1 MLGSTHGTL
10 TTDSRRARAIACGEH
25 PAQAVHGR
33 PAGAG
38 DLDVSGRP
46 LYAAVPDLDRFFRPE
61 SVAVVGA
68 SDTEG
73 RPNTGITRQ
82 LLAWSERVGARLH
95 PVHPTRESVFGIPC
109 APSVA
114 ALPEQVDLAVLLLS
128 DPLPVIGEL
137 AEAKVKFAVAFA
149 SGFAETGAEGAAAQ
163 ERLAAAVARADGL
176 RLLGPNTNLNAFE
189 RFREDLDGP
198 AIALITQSGHQG
210 RPLFS
215 LQELGIRLSH
225 WAPTGNEADLE
236 TADFISYFAERPEV
250 GAIAAYVE
258 GLKDG
263 RAFLLAADRAAR
275 RGVPVV
281 AVKVGRTETGART
294 AASHTGKLTGADAVV
309 DAAMRQYGVI
319 RVDGLDELQ
328 DTATLLARA
337 RRHRVPDSSASAPS
351 APASSAP
358 GSAMSSPAASS
369 PAVSRPAL
377 PRPEGVVVYSISGGT
392 GAHFA
397 DLATEAG
404 LPLPTLSEAK
414 QAELHQWIP
423 DYLSVANP
431 VDNGGHP
438 VGDWRG
444 PRILD
449 AILDDPAV
457 GVLICPI
464 TGPFPPMSDKLAQDL
479 VAAAERTDKLVCVVW
494 GSPVGTEAAYRET
507 LLGSSRVATFRTFAN
522 CITAVRAHL
531 DHTRFTAAYRSPFD
545 EAPRSPSPSFRKA
558 QALMRPGQQLSE
570 HAAKQLLRAYGIRV
584 PREQLVTSAAAAV
597 RAASLVGYP
606 VVMKASGASIAHKT
620 ELGLVKIGLT
630 SASQIRDAYRE
641 LTDIARYE
649 DVSLDGVLVCQ
660 MVERGV
666 EMVVGV
672 THDDLF
678 GPTVTVG
685 LGGVLVEVLRDSAVR
700 VPPFGEDQAHAMLA
714 ELRGRALL
722 GGVRG
727 APPADVDALV
737 EVVLRV
743 QRMAL
748 ELGDQIAELDI
759 NPLMVL
765 PRGQGAV
772 ALDALAA
779 CR

>member
-10 TTDSRRARAIACGEH
+10 TTDFRARVEACGET
-25 PAQAVHGR
+25 PRTAVHSTAA
-33 PAGAG
+33 PSAEDTVA
-38 DLDVSGRP
+38 LDVSGRP
-46 LYAAVPDLDRFFRPE
+46 LHADAPDLDRFFRPE
-61 SVAVVGA
+61 SVAVIGA
-68 SDTEG
+68 SDADG

-82 LLAWSERVGARLH
+82 LIAWAERVGARLH
-95 PVHPTRESVFGIPC
+95 PVHPTRTTVFGLPC
-109 APSVA
+109 HASVA
-114 ALPEQVDLAVLLLS
+114 DLPEQVDLAVLLVA
-128 DPLPVIGEL
+128 DPLPVIEEL

-149 SGFAETGAEGAAAQ
+149 SGFAETGDEGAAAQ
-163 ERLAAAVARADGL
+163 ARLGAAVRRSGL

-189 RFREDLDGP
+189 KFRDDLDGP

-210 RPLFS
+210 RPLYT

-236 TADFISYFAERPEV
+236 TSDFISYFAEQPEV
-250 GAIAAYVE
+250 GAIACYVE

-263 RAFLLAADRAAR
+263 RQFLLAADRAAR
-275 RGVPVV
+275 NGVPVV
-281 AVKVGRTETGART
+281 AVKVGRTETGARM
-294 AASHTGKLTGADAVV
+294 AASHTGKLTGADTVV
-309 DAAMRQYGVI
+309 DAAMRQFGVI

-328 DTATLLARA
+328 DTAALLARA
-337 RRHRVPDSSASAPS
+337 RKPLAD
-351 APASSAP
+351 
-358 GSAMSSPAASS
+358 
-369 PAVSRPAL
+369 
-377 PRPEGVVVYSISGGT
+377 GVVVYSISGGT
-392 GAHFA
+392 GAHFS

-404 LPLPTLSEAK
+404 LSLPTLTQAK
-414 QAELHQWIP
+414 QDELHQWIP
-423 DYLSVANP
+423 EYLGVSNP

-444 PRILD
+444 RKIID
-449 AILDDPAV
+449 AILADPSV

-479 VAAAERTDKLVCVVW
+479 VDAAEQTDKLICVIW
-494 GSPVGTEAAYRET
+494 GSPVGTEEAYRTT
-507 LLGSSRVATFRTFAN
+507 LLGSSRVATFRTFGN
-522 CITAVRAHL
+522 CITAVRAYLGH
-531 DHTRFTAAYRSPFD
+531 HRFTAAYRSPFED
-545 EAPRSPSPSFRKA
+545 APRTPSPSFRKA

-570 HAAKQLLRAYGIRV
+570 HSAKQLLRAYGIRV

-597 RAASLVGYP
+597 RAAGLVGYP
-606 VVMKASGASIAHKT
+606 VVMKASGPQLAHKT
-620 ELGLVKIGLT
+620 ELGLVKVGLT

-649 DVSLDGVLVCQ
+649 NVPLDGILVCQ

-672 THDDLF
+672 TQDDLF

-685 LGGVLVEVLRDSAVR
+685 LGGVLVEILHDAAVR
-700 VPPFGEDQAHAMLA
+700 VPPFGEDQARAMLT
-714 ELRGRALL
+714 ELRGHALL
-722 GGVRG
+722 EGVRG

-737 EVVLRV
+737 EVILRV

-748 ELGDQIAELDI
+748 ELGDELSELDI

-772 ALDALAA
+772 ALDALAI

>member
-10 TTDSRRARAIACGEH
+10 TTDFRARVEACGET
-25 PAQAVHGR
+25 PRTAVHSSAA
-33 PAGAG
+33 PSADDAIPV
-38 DLDVSGRP
+38 DVSGRP
-46 LYAAVPDLDRFFRPE
+46 LHADVPDLDRFFRPE

-68 SDTEG
+68 SDADG
-73 RPNTGITRQ
+73 RPNTGITRR
-82 LLAWSERVGARLH
+82 LIAWAERVGARIH
-95 PVHPTRESVFGIPC
+95 PVHPTRATVFGLAC
-109 APSVA
+109 HTSVA
-114 ALPEQVDLAVLLLS
+114 DLPEQVDLAVLLVS
-128 DPLPVIGEL
+128 DPLPVIEEL
-137 AEAKVKFAVAFA
+137 ADTKVKFAVAFA
-149 SGFAETGAEGAAAQ
+149 SGFAETGDAGAAAQ
-163 ERLAAAVARADGL
+163 ERLAAAVERSGL

-189 RFREDLDGP
+189 EFRDDLDGP

-210 RPLFS
+210 RPVYT

-236 TADFISYFAERPEV
+236 TSDFISYFAEQPEV
-250 GAIAAYVE
+250 GAIACYVE

-263 RAFLLAADRAAR
+263 RSFLLAADRAAR
-275 RGVPVV
+275 NGVPVV
-281 AVKVGRTETGART
+281 AVKVGRTETGARM
-294 AASHTGKLTGADAVV
+294 AASHTGKLTGADTVV
-309 DAAMRQYGVI
+309 DAAMRQFGVI

-328 DTATLLARA
+328 DTAALLARA
-337 RRHRVPDSSASAPS
+337 RR
-351 APASSAP
+351 
-358 GSAMSSPAASS
+358 
-369 PAVSRPAL
+369 
-377 PRPEGVVVYSISGGT
+377 PRADGVVVYSISGGT
-392 GAHFA
+392 GAHFS
-397 DLATEAG
+397 DLAAEAG
-404 LPLPTLSEAK
+404 LTLPTLSQAK
-414 QAELHQWIP
+414 QDELHQWIP
-423 DYLSVANP
+423 PYLNVANP

-444 PRILD
+444 RKIID
-449 AILDDPAV
+449 AILADPEV

-464 TGPFPPMSDKLAQDL
+464 TGPFPPMSDRLAQDL
-479 VAAAERTDKLVCVVW
+479 ADAAEQTDKLICVIW
-494 GSPVGTEAAYRET
+494 GSPVGTEDAYRTT
-507 LLGSSRVATFRTFAN
+507 LLGSSRVATFRTFGN
-522 CITAVRAHL
+522 CITAVRAYLGH
-531 DHTRFTAAYRSPFD
+531 HRFTTGYRSPFED
-545 EAPRSPSPSFRKA
+545 APRTPSPSYRKA

-597 RAASLVGYP
+597 RAAGLVGYP
-606 VVMKASGASIAHKT
+606 VVMKASGPQLGHKT

-649 DVSLDGVLVCQ
+649 NVPLDGILVCQ

-672 THDDLF
+672 TQDDLF

-685 LGGVLVEVLRDSAVR
+685 LGGVLVEVLHDAAVR
-700 VPPFGEDQAHAMLA
+700 VPPFGEDQARAMLT
-714 ELRGRALL
+714 ELRGHALL
-722 GGVRG
+722 EGVRG

-737 EVVLRV
+737 EVILRI

-748 ELGDQIAELDI
+748 EFGGELAELDI

-772 ALDALAA
+772 ALDALAI

>member
-10 TTDSRRARAIACGEH
+10 TTDFRARVEACGES
-25 PAQAVHGR
+25 PRTAVHSSAA
-33 PAGAG
+33 PSAEDAVAM
-38 DLDVSGRP
+38 DVSGRP
-46 LYAAVPDLDRFFRPE
+46 LHSDVPDLDRFFRPE
-61 SVAVVGA
+61 SVAVIGA
-68 SDTEG
+68 SDAEG

-82 LLAWSERVGARLH
+82 LMAWAQRVGARIH
-95 PVHPTRESVFGIPC
+95 PVHPTRESVFGLPC

-114 ALPEQVDLAVLLLS
+114 ALPEQVDLAVLLVA
-128 DPLPVIGEL
+128 DPLPVIEEL
-137 AEAKVKFAVAFA
+137 AETKVKFAVAFA
-149 SGFAETGAEGAAAQ
+149 SGFAETGDAGAAAQ
-163 ERLAAAVARADGL
+163 ARLTAAVGRSGL

-189 RFREDLDGP
+189 RFRDDLTGP

-210 RPLFS
+210 RPVYT

-236 TADFISYFAERPEV
+236 TSDFISYFAEQPEV
-250 GAIAAYVE
+250 GAIACYVE

-263 RAFLLAADRAAR
+263 RSFLLAADRAAR
-275 RGVPVV
+275 NGVPVV
-281 AVKVGRTETGART
+281 AVKVGRTETGARM
-294 AASHTGKLTGADAVV
+294 AASHTGKLTGADTVV
-309 DAAMRQYGVI
+309 DAAMRQFGVI

-328 DTATLLARA
+328 DTAALLARA
-337 RRHRVPDSSASAPS
+337 RRPKA
-351 APASSAP
+351 
-358 GSAMSSPAASS
+358 
-369 PAVSRPAL
+369 
-377 PRPEGVVVYSISGGT
+377 EGVVVYSISGGT
-392 GAHFA
+392 GAHFS

-404 LPLPTLSEAK
+404 LSLPTLSRAK
-414 QAELHQWIP
+414 QDELHQWIP
-423 DYLSVANP
+423 EYLNVANP

-444 PRILD
+444 RKIID
-449 AILDDPAV
+449 AILADPSV

-479 VAAAERTDKLVCVVW
+479 VDAAEASDKLICVIW
-494 GSPVGTEAAYRET
+494 GSPVGTEEAYRST
-507 LLGSSRVATFRTFAN
+507 LLGSSRVATFRTFGN
-522 CITAVRAHL
+522 CITAVRAYLGH
-531 DHTRFTAAYRSPFD
+531 HRFTTGYRSPFD
-545 EAPRSPSPSFRKA
+545 EAPRTPSPSYRKA

-597 RAASLVGYP
+597 RAAGLVGYP
-606 VVMKASGASIAHKT
+606 VVMKASGPQLGHKT

-649 DVSLDGVLVCQ
+649 NVPLDGILVCQ

-672 THDDLF
+672 TQDDLF

-685 LGGVLVEVLRDSAVR
+685 LGGVLVEVLHDAAVR
-700 VPPFGEDQAHAMLA
+700 VPPFGENQARAMLT
-714 ELRGRALL
+714 ELRGHALL
-722 GGVRG
+722 EGVRG

-737 EVVLRV
+737 EVILRI

-748 ELGDQIAELDI
+748 ELGDELSELDI

-772 ALDALAA
+772 ALDALAI

>member
-10 TTDSRRARAIACGEH
+10 TTDSRRARVIACGEQ
-25 PAQAVHGR
+25 PSPVVHGR
-33 PAGAG
+33 PADVD

-61 SVAVVGA
+61 SVAVIGA
-68 SDTEG
+68 SDAEG

-82 LLAWSERVGARLH
+82 LIAWADRVGARLH
-95 PVHPTRESVFGIPC
+95 PVHPTRATVFGLPC
-109 APSVA
+109 LPSVA
-114 ALPEQVDLAVLLLS
+114 DLPDQVDLAVLLVA
-128 DPLPVIGEL
+128 DPLPLIGEL
-137 AEAKVKFAVAFA
+137 TEAKVRFAVAFA

-163 ERLAAAVARADGL
+163 ARLAAAVRGSGL

-189 RFREDLDGP
+189 NFRDDLEGP

-210 RPLFS
+210 RPVFAM
-215 LQELGIRLSH
+215 QQLGVRLSH

-236 TADFISYFAERPEV
+236 TADFISYFSERPEV
-250 GAIAAYVE
+250 GAIACYVE

-263 RAFLLAADRAAR
+263 RSFLLAADRAAR
-275 RGVPVV
+275 RKVPVV

-328 DTATLLARA
+328 DTAALLARA
-337 RRHRVPDSSASAPS
+337 RAPL
-351 APASSAP
+351 AD
-358 GSAMSSPAASS
+358 
-369 PAVSRPAL
+369 
-377 PRPEGVVVYSISGGT
+377 GVVVYSISGGT

-404 LPLPTLSEAK
+404 LDLPVLSEAK
-414 QAELHQWIP
+414 QAELHTWIP
-423 DYLSVANP
+423 DYLNVANP

-438 VGDWRG
+438 VGDRRG
-444 PRILD
+444 RKIID
-449 AILDDPAV
+449 AILADPAV

-479 VAAAERTDKLVCVVW
+479 VDAAEQTDKLVCVVW
-494 GSPVGTEAAYRET
+494 GSPVGTETAYRET

-531 DHTRFTAAYRSPFD
+531 DHARFTSAYRSPFD
-545 EAPRSPSPSFRKA
+545 EAPRTPSPSFRKA

-597 RAASLVGYP
+597 RAASQVGYP
-606 VVMKASGASIAHKT
+606 VVMKASGAQIAHKT

-630 SASQIRDAYRE
+630 SASQVRDAYRE

-649 DVSLDGVLVCQ
+649 GISLDGVLVCQ

-672 THDDLF
+672 THDQLF

-685 LGGVLVEVLRDSAVR
+685 LGGVLVEVLRDAAVR
-700 VPPFGEDQAHAMLA
+700 VPPFGDDQARSMLS

-722 GGVRG
+722 DGVRG
-727 APPADVDALV
+727 GPPVDVDALV
-737 EVVLRV
+737 EVVIRV

-748 ELGDQIAELDI
+748 ELGDQISELDI

-772 ALDALAA
+772 ALDALVL

>member
-10 TTDSRRARAIACGEH
+10 TTDSRRARVLACGEQR
-25 PAQAVHGR
+25 PGPTVHGR
-33 PAGAG
+33 AA
-38 DLDVSGRP
+38 DVEDELDVSGRP
-46 LYAAVPDLDRFFRPE
+46 LYADVPDLDRFFRPE
-61 SVAVVGA
+61 SVAVIGA

-82 LLAWSERVGARLH
+82 LLDWAGRVGARVH
-95 PVHPTRESVFGIPC
+95 PVHPTRPSVFGIPC
-109 APSVA
+109 VPSVA
-114 ALPEQVDLAVLLLS
+114 GLPEQVDLAVLLVA
-128 DPLPVIGEL
+128 DPLPVIEEL
-137 AEAKVKFAVAFA
+137 SEAKVKFAVAFA
-149 SGFAETGAEGAAAQ
+149 SGFAETGEEGAAAQ
-163 ERLAAAVARADGL
+163 IRLAAAVRRSGL

-189 RFREDLDGP
+189 RFRDDLDGP

-210 RPLFS
+210 RPVFAA
-215 LQELGIRLSH
+215 QELGIRLSH

-236 TADFISYFAERPEV
+236 TADFISYFAELPEV
-250 GAIAAYVE
+250 GAIACYVE

-275 RGVPVV
+275 RRVPVV
-281 AVKVGRTETGART
+281 AVKVGRTEAGART
-294 AASHTGKLTGADAVV
+294 AASHTGKLTGADDVI
-309 DAAMRQYGVI
+309 DAALRQYGVI

-328 DTATLLARA
+328 DTAALLARA
-337 RRHRVPDSSASAPS
+337 RAPH
-351 APASSAP
+351 AD
-358 GSAMSSPAASS
+358 
-369 PAVSRPAL
+369 
-377 PRPEGVVVYSISGGT
+377 GVVVYSISGGT
-392 GAHFA
+392 GAHVA
-397 DLATEAG
+397 DLASG
-404 LPLPTLSEAK
+404 LGLRLPTLSQAR

-423 DYLSVANP
+423 EYLNVANP

-444 PRILD
+444 RKIIDSIL
-449 AILDDPAV
+449 ADPEV

-464 TGPFPPMSDKLAQDL
+464 TGPFPPLSDKLVRDL
-479 VAAAERTDKLVCVVW
+479 VDAAEASDKLVCVVW
-494 GSPVGTEAAYRET
+494 GSPVGTEAAYREV
-507 LLGSSRVATFRTFAN
+507 LLGSSRVATFRTVGN
-522 CITAVRAHL
+522 CLTAVRAYL
-531 DHTRFTAAYRSPFD
+531 DHHRFVRTYRSPFD
-545 EAPRSPSPSFRKA
+545 EAPRTPSPSYRKA
-558 QALMRPGQQLSE
+558 LALMRPGQQLSE

-597 RAASLVGYP
+597 RAAGLVGYP
-606 VVMKASGASIAHKT
+606 VVMKASGGQIAHKT

-630 SASQIRDAYRE
+630 SASQVRDAYRE

-649 DVSLDGVLVCQ
+649 GVTLDGVLVCQ

-685 LGGVLVEVLRDSAVR
+685 LGGVLVEVLHDAAVR
-700 VPPFGEDQAHAMLA
+700 VPPFGEEQARDMLA

-722 GGVRG
+722 DGVRG
-727 APPADVDALV
+727 RPPADVEALV
-737 EVVLRV
+737 EVILRV

-748 ELGDQIAELDI
+748 ELGDQLAELDI

-765 PRGQGAV
+765 PQGQGAV
-772 ALDALAA
+772 ALDALAV

>member
-10 TTDSRRARAIACGEH
+10 TTDSRRTGVVACGGQ
-25 PAQAVHGR
+25 PAPAVHGR
-33 PAGAG
+33 PAATD

-46 LYAAVPDLDRFFRPE
+46 LYAGVPDLDRFFRPE

-73 RPNTGITRQ
+73 RPNTGVTRQ
-82 LLAWSERVGARLH
+82 LLAWAGRVGARLH
-95 PVHPTRESVFGIPC
+95 PVHPTRESVFGLPC
-109 APSVA
+109 VPSVA
-114 ALPEQVDLAVLLLS
+114 DLPEQVDLAVLLVA
-128 DPLPVIGEL
+128 DPLPVIERL
-137 AEAKVKFAVAFA
+137 ADHKVRFAVAFA

-163 ERLAAAVARADGL
+163 ARLADAVQRSLQRSGPRSGL

-189 RFREDLDGP
+189 EFREDLDGP

-210 RPLFS
+210 RPVFT

-236 TADFISYFAERPEV
+236 SADFISYFAERPEV
-250 GAIAAYVE
+250 GAIACYLE

-263 RAFLLAADRAAR
+263 RSFLLAADRAAR

-309 DAAMRQYGVI
+309 DAAMRQYGVV

-328 DTATLLARA
+328 DTAALLARA
-337 RRHRVPDSSASAPS
+337 RPPS
-351 APASSAP
+351 AD
-358 GSAMSSPAASS
+358 
-369 PAVSRPAL
+369 
-377 PRPEGVVVYSISGGT
+377 GVAVYSISGGT
-392 GAHFA
+392 GAHFS
-397 DLATEAG
+397 DLATGAG
-404 LPLPTLSEAK
+404 LRLPALCAAK

-423 DYLSVANP
+423 AYLDVTNP
-431 VDNGGHP
+431 IDNGGHP

-444 PRILD
+444 RRIID
-449 AILDDPAV
+449 AILADPAV

-464 TGPFPPMSDKLAQDL
+464 TGPFPPMSDRLARDL
-479 VAAAERTDKLVCVVW
+479 VDAAEETDKLVCVVW
-494 GSPVGTEAAYRET
+494 GSPVGTESAYRET

-531 DHTRFTAAYRSPFD
+531 DHARFTASYRSPFD
-545 EAPRSPSPSFRKA
+545 EAPRTLSPSFRKA
-558 QALMRPGQQLSE
+558 QALMQPGSRLSE

-597 RAASLVGYP
+597 RAAGLVGYP
-606 VVMKASGASIAHKT
+606 VVMKASGARIAHKT
-620 ELGLVKIGLT
+620 ELGLVRVGLT
-630 SASQIRDAYRE
+630 SASQVRDTYRE
-641 LTDIARYE
+641 LTDTARYE

-660 MVERGV
+660 MVEPGV

-685 LGGVLVEVLRDSAVR
+685 LGGVLVEVLRDTAVR
-700 VPPFGEDQAHAMLA
+700 VPPFGEEQARSMLD

-722 GGVRG
+722 DGVRG
-727 APPADVDALV
+727 RPPADLDALV

-748 ELGDQIAELDI
+748 ELDGELSELDI

-772 ALDALAA
+772 ALDALAV

>member
-1 MLGSTHGTL
+1 MLGSTHGTF
-10 TTDSRRARAIACGEH
+10 TTGLRARVEACGES
-25 PAQAVHGR
+25 PRTAVHGHAAA
-33 PAGAG
+33 PG
-38 DLDVSGRP
+38 DRDVSGRA
-46 LYAAVPDLDRFFRPE
+46 LYAEVPDLDRFFRPR

-68 SDTEG
+68 SDAEG

-82 LLAWSERVGARLH
+82 LLAWAERVGAELV
-95 PVHPTRESVFGIPC
+95 PVHPTRASVFGLAC
-109 APSVA
+109 VPSVKELA
-114 ALPEQVDLAVLLLS
+114 GPVDLAVLLVA
-128 DPLPVIGEL
+128 DPLPVVEELGE
-137 AEAKVKFAVAFA
+137 AGVRFAVAFA
-149 SGFAETGAEGAAAQ
+149 SGFAETGADGAAAQ
-163 ERLAAAVARADGL
+163 RRLAEAVRRTGV

-189 RFREDLDGP
+189 RFRDDLDGP
-198 AIALITQSGHQG
+198 AVALITQSGHQG
-210 RPLFS
+210 RPVFT
-215 LQELGIRLSH
+215 LQELGVRLSH

-236 TADFISYFAERPEV
+236 TADFLSYFATLPEV

-263 RAFLLAADRAAR
+263 RSFLLAADRAAR
-275 RGVPVV
+275 EGVPVV

-294 AASHTGKLTGADAVV
+294 AASHTGKLTGADRVV
-309 DAAMRQYGVI
+309 DAAMRQFGVI
-319 RVDGLDELQ
+319 RVDGLDQLQ
-328 DTATLLARA
+328 DTAALLARA
-337 RRHRVPDSSASAPS
+337 RRPLA
-351 APASSAP
+351 
-358 GSAMSSPAASS
+358 
-369 PAVSRPAL
+369 
-377 PRPEGVVVYSISGGT
+377 EGVVVYSISGGT

-397 DLATEAG
+397 DLATAAG
-404 LPLPTLSEAK
+404 LSLPTLTRAK
-414 QAELHQWIP
+414 QDELHQWIP
-423 DYLSVANP
+423 EYLRVANP

-444 PRILD
+444 RKIID
-449 AILDDPAV
+449 AILADPSV

-479 VAAAERTDKLVCVVW
+479 VDAAEATDKLVCVVW
-494 GSPVGTEAAYRET
+494 GSPVGTEDAYRTT

-522 CITAVRAHL
+522 CIGAVKAYL
-531 DHTRFTAAYRSPFD
+531 DHHRFTTGYRSPFD
-545 EAPRSPSPSFRKA
+545 EAPRTPSPSFRKA
-558 QALMRPGQQLSE
+558 QALMRPGQRLSE

-597 RAASLVGYP
+597 RAAGLVGYP
-606 VVMKASGASIAHKT
+606 VVMKASGGQLAHKT
-620 ELGLVKIGLT
+620 ELGLVKVGLT
-630 SASQIRDAYRE
+630 SASQVRDAYRD

-649 DVSLDGVLVCQ
+649 GIDLDGVLVCQ
-660 MVERGV
+660 MVGKGV

-672 THDDLF
+672 TRDELF

-685 LGGVLVEVLRDSAVR
+685 LGGVLVEVLNDTAVR
-700 VPPFGEDQAHAMLA
+700 VPPFGEREARSMPA

-722 GGVRG
+722 DGVRG

-748 ELGDQIAELDI
+748 ELDGDLAELDI

-772 ALDALAA
+772 ALDALAV

>member
-10 TTDSRRARAIACGEH
+10 TTDSRRARVIACGEQ
-25 PAQAVHGR
+25 PSPVVHGR
-33 PAGAG
+33 PAEAD

-46 LYAAVPDLDRFFRPE
+46 LYAGVPDLDRFFRPG
-61 SVAVVGA
+61 SVAVIGA

-82 LLAWSERVGARLH
+82 LLTWAERVGARLH
-95 PVHPTRESVFGIPC
+95 PVHPTRQSVFGIPC
-109 APSVA
+109 SPSVA
-114 ALPEQVDLAVLLLS
+114 DLSEPVDLAVLLVA
-128 DPLPVIGEL
+128 DPLPVIEQL
-137 AEAKVKFAVAFA
+137 TEAKVKFAVAFA
-149 SGFAETGAEGAAAQ
+149 SGFAETGEAGAAAQ
-163 ERLAAAVARADGL
+163 ARLAAAVGRSGL

-189 RFREDLDGP
+189 KFREDLDGP

-210 RPLFS
+210 RPVFTM
-215 LQELGIRLSH
+215 QELGVRLSH

-250 GAIAAYVE
+250 GAIACYIE

-263 RAFLLAADRAAR
+263 RSFLLAADRAAR

-328 DTATLLARA
+328 DTAALLARA
-337 RRHRVPDSSASAPS
+337 RAPQ
-351 APASSAP
+351 AD
-358 GSAMSSPAASS
+358 
-369 PAVSRPAL
+369 
-377 PRPEGVVVYSISGGT
+377 GVVVYAISGGT

-397 DLATEAG
+397 DLASEAG
-404 LPLPTLSEAK
+404 LHLPALSDTK

-423 DYLSVANP
+423 EYLNVTNP

-444 PRILD
+444 RKIID
-449 AILDDPAV
+449 AILADPAV

-479 VAAAERTDKLVCVVW
+479 VDAAEETDKLVCVVW

-531 DHTRFTAAYRSPFD
+531 DHARFTASYRSPFD
-545 EAPRSPSPSFRKA
+545 EAPRTPSPSFRKA

-606 VVMKASGASIAHKT
+606 VVMKASGAQIAHKT

-630 SASQIRDAYRE
+630 SASQVRDAYRE

-649 DVSLDGVLVCQ
+649 GISLDGVLVCQ

-666 EMVVGV
+666 ELVVGV
-672 THDDLF
+672 THDQLF

-685 LGGVLVEVLRDSAVR
+685 LGGVLVEVLRDVAVR
-700 VPPFGEDQAHAMLA
+700 VPPFGEDQARAMLG

-722 GGVRG
+722 DGVRG
-727 APPADVDALV
+727 GPPVDVDALV
-737 EVVLRV
+737 EVVIRV

-748 ELGDQIAELDI
+748 ELGDDLAELDI

-772 ALDALAA
+772 ALDALAV

>member
-10 TTDSRRARAIACGEH
+10 TTDSRRARVIACGEQ
-25 PAQAVHGR
+25 PGPAVHGR
-33 PAGAG
+33 PADVD

-46 LYAAVPDLDRFFRPE
+46 LYAGVPDLDRFFRPE
-61 SVAVVGA
+61 SVAVIGA
-68 SDTEG
+68 SDAEG

-82 LLAWSERVGARLH
+82 LMAWAGRVGARLH
-95 PVHPTRESVFGIPC
+95 PVHPTRTTVFDVPC
-109 APSVA
+109 FPAIA
-114 ALPEQVDLAVLLLS
+114 DLPEQVDLAVVLVA
-128 DPLPVIGEL
+128 DPLPVIEQL

-149 SGFAETGAEGAAAQ
+149 SGFAETGEAGALAQ
-163 ERLAAAVARADGL
+163 AQLAAAVGRSGL

-189 RFREDLDGP
+189 NFREDLDGP

-210 RPLFS
+210 RPVFA

-236 TADFISYFAERPEV
+236 TSDFISYFAERPEV
-250 GAIAAYVE
+250 GAIACYVE

-263 RAFLLAADRAAR
+263 RSFLLAADRAAR
-275 RGVPVV
+275 RKVPVV

-294 AASHTGKLTGADAVV
+294 AASHTGKLTGADTVV

-328 DTATLLARA
+328 DTAALLARA
-337 RRHRVPDSSASAPS
+337 KAPV
-351 APASSAP
+351 A
-358 GSAMSSPAASS
+358 
-369 PAVSRPAL
+369 
-377 PRPEGVVVYSISGGT
+377 EGVVVYSISGGT

-397 DLATEAG
+397 DLASEAG
-404 LPLPTLSEAK
+404 LRLPQLSEAK
-414 QAELHQWIP
+414 QSELHEWIP
-423 DYLSVANP
+423 PYLSVANP

-444 PRILD
+444 RKIID
-449 AILDDPAV
+449 AILDDPEV
-457 GVLICPI
+457 GVLVCPI
-464 TGPFPPMSDKLAQDL
+464 TGPFPPLSDKLVEDL
-479 VAAAERTDKLVCVVW
+479 VAAAEHTDKLVCVVW
-494 GSPVGTEAAYRET
+494 GSPVGTEPAYRER
-507 LLGSSRVATFRTFAN
+507 LLGSSRVATFRTVGN
-522 CITAVRAHL
+522 CITALHAYFSH
-531 DHTRFTAAYRSPFD
+531 HRFVHAYRSPFD
-545 EAPRSPSPSFRKA
+545 EAPRTVSPSFRKA
-558 QALMRPGQQLSE
+558 EALMRPGQQLSE

-597 RAASLVGYP
+597 RAAGLVGYP
-606 VVMKASGASIAHKT
+606 VVMKASGAQIAHKT
-620 ELGLVKIGLT
+620 ELGLVKVGLT
-630 SASQIRDAYRE
+630 SASQVRDAYRE

-649 DVSLDGVLVCQ
+649 GVTLDGVLVCQ

-672 THDDLF
+672 TQDELF

-685 LGGVLVEVLRDSAVR
+685 LGGVLVEVLRDVAVR
-700 VPPFGEDQAHAMLA
+700 VPPFGEEAARDMLG
-714 ELRGRALL
+714 ELRGRPLL
-722 GGVRG
+722 DGVRG
-727 APPADVDALV
+727 RPPADLDALV
-737 EVVLRV
+737 EVILRV

-748 ELGDQIAELDI
+748 ELGDVLAELDI

-772 ALDALAA
+772 ALDALAV

>member
-10 TTDSRRARAIACGEH
+10 TTDSRRARVIACGEQR
-25 PAQAVHGR
+25 PGPVVHDR
-33 PAGAG
+33 VD

-46 LYAAVPDLDRFFRPE
+46 LYAEVPDLTRFFRPE
-61 SVAVVGA
+61 SVAVIGA
-68 SDTEG
+68 SDAEG

-82 LLAWSERVGARLH
+82 LLAWAERVGARVY
-95 PVHPTRESVFGIPC
+95 PVHPTRPSVFGIPC
-109 APSVA
+109 AASVA
-114 ALPEQVDLAVLLLS
+114 ELPPGQVDLAVLLVA

-137 AEAKVKFAVAFA
+137 ADAKVRFAVAFA
-149 SGFAETGAEGAAAQ
+149 SGFAETGEAGAEAQ
-163 ERLAAAVARADGL
+163 QRLADAVRRSGI

-189 RFREDLDGP
+189 HFREDLTGP

-210 RPLFS
+210 RPVFS
-215 LQELGIRLSH
+215 LQELGVRLSH

-236 TADFISYFAERPEV
+236 TADFLSWFAEQPEV

-294 AASHTGKLTGADAVV
+294 AASHTGKLTGADDVV
-309 DAAMRQYGVI
+309 DAAMRQFGVV

-337 RRHRVPDSSASAPS
+337 RAPL
-351 APASSAP
+351 AD
-358 GSAMSSPAASS
+358 
-369 PAVSRPAL
+369 
-377 PRPEGVVVYSISGGT
+377 GVAVYSISGGT
-392 GAHFA
+392 GAHAA
-397 DLATEAG
+397 DLATAAG
-404 LPLPTLSEAK
+404 LRLPRLPEAK

-423 DYLSVANP
+423 EYLSVANP

-438 VGDWRG
+438 VGDRRG
-444 PRILD
+444 RKIID
-449 AILDDPAV
+449 AILADPSI
-457 GVLICPI
+457 GVLICPV
-464 TGPFPPMSDKLAQDL
+464 TGPFPPLSDKLVRDL
-479 VAAAERTDKLVCVVW
+479 TDAAEETDKLVCVVW
-494 GSPVGTEAAYRET
+494 GSPVGTEAAYREV
-507 LLGSSRVATFRTFAN
+507 LLGSTRVATFRTLGN
-522 CITAVRAHL
+522 CLKAVRAWL
-531 DHTRFTAAYRSPFD
+531 DHHRFVSDYRSPFD
-545 EAPRSPSPSFRKA
+545 EAPRTPSPSFRKA
-558 QALMRPGQQLSE
+558 EALMRPGQQLSE
-570 HAAKQLLRAYGIRV
+570 HGAKQLLRAYGIRV

-597 RAASLVGYP
+597 RAAAQVGYP
-606 VVMKASGASIAHKT
+606 VVMKASGARIAHKT

-630 SASQIRDAYRE
+630 SASQVRDAYRE
-641 LTDIARYE
+641 LTDIARY
-649 DVSLDGVLVCQ
+649 DGVALDGILVCQ
-660 MVERGV
+660 MVEQGV
-666 EMVVGV
+666 EMVLGM

-685 LGGVLVEVLRDSAVR
+685 LGGVLVEVLHDAAVR
-700 VPPFGEDQAHAMLA
+700 VPPFGEDQARAMLT

-722 GGVRG
+722 DGVRG
-727 APPADVDALV
+727 RPPADREALV
-737 EVVLRV
+737 EVILRV

-748 ELGDQIAELDI
+748 ELGEFVSELDI

-772 ALDALAA
+772 ALDALVV

>member
-10 TTDSRRARAIACGEH
+10 TTDFRARVEACGET
-25 PAQAVHGR
+25 PRTAVHSTAA
-33 PAGAG
+33 PSAEDAVA
-38 DLDVSGRP
+38 LDVSGRP
-46 LYAAVPDLDRFFRPE
+46 LYAEVPDLDRFFRPE
-61 SVAVVGA
+61 SVAVIGA
-68 SDTEG
+68 SDAEG

-82 LLAWSERVGARLH
+82 LLAWAERVGARIH
-95 PVHPTRESVFGIPC
+95 PVHPTRTTVFGLPC
-109 APSVA
+109 HASVA
-114 ALPEQVDLAVLLLS
+114 DLPERVDLAVLLVG
-128 DPLPVIGEL
+128 DPLPVIEEL

-149 SGFAETGAEGAAAQ
+149 SGFAETGDAGAAAQ
-163 ERLAAAVARADGL
+163 ARLSAAVERSGL

-189 RFREDLDGP
+189 AFRDDLDGP

-210 RPLFS
+210 RPVYT

-236 TADFISYFAERPEV
+236 TSDFISYFAERPEV
-250 GAIAAYVE
+250 GAIACYVE

-263 RAFLLAADRAAR
+263 RSFLLAADRAAR
-275 RGVPVV
+275 NGVPVV
-281 AVKVGRTETGART
+281 AVKVGRTETGARM
-294 AASHTGKLTGADAVV
+294 AASHTGKLTGADTVV
-309 DAAMRQYGVI
+309 DAAMRQFGVI

-328 DTATLLARA
+328 DTAALLARA
-337 RRHRVPDSSASAPS
+337 RKPLAD
-351 APASSAP
+351 
-358 GSAMSSPAASS
+358 
-369 PAVSRPAL
+369 
-377 PRPEGVVVYSISGGT
+377 GVVVYSISGGT
-392 GAHFA
+392 GAHFS

-404 LPLPTLSEAK
+404 LSLPTLTQAK
-414 QAELHQWIP
+414 QDELHQWIP
-423 DYLSVANP
+423 EYLNVANP

-444 PRILD
+444 RKIID
-449 AILDDPAV
+449 AILADPSV

-479 VAAAERTDKLVCVVW
+479 VDAAEQSDKLICVIW
-494 GSPVGTEAAYRET
+494 GSPVGTEEAYRTT
-507 LLGSSRVATFRTFAN
+507 LLGSSRVATFRTFGN
-522 CITAVRAHL
+522 CITAVRAYLGH
-531 DHTRFTAAYRSPFD
+531 HRFTASYRSPFD
-545 EAPRSPSPSFRKA
+545 EAPRTPSPSYRKA

-597 RAASLVGYP
+597 RAAGLVGYP
-606 VVMKASGASIAHKT
+606 VVMKASGPQLGHKT

-649 DVSLDGVLVCQ
+649 NVPLDGILVCQ

-672 THDDLF
+672 TRDDLF

-685 LGGVLVEVLRDSAVR
+685 LGGVLVEVLRDAAVR
-700 VPPFGEDQAHAMLA
+700 VPPFGEDQARAMLT
-714 ELRGRALL
+714 ELRGQPLL
-722 GGVRG
+722 EGVRG

-748 ELGDQIAELDI
+748 ELGDVLSELDI

-772 ALDALAA
+772 ALDALAI

>member
-25 PAQAVHGR
+25 PAQVVHGR
-33 PAGAG
+33 PAEAG

-46 LYAAVPDLDRFFRPE
+46 LYADVPDLDRFFRPE
-61 SVAVVGA
+61 SVAVIGA

-109 APSVA
+109 SPSVA
-114 ALPEQVDLAVLLLS
+114 DLPDQVDLAVLLLS
-128 DPLPVIGEL
+128 DPLPVIDEL
-137 AEAKVKFAVAFA
+137 AAAKVKFAVAFA

-163 ERLAAAVARADGL
+163 ERLAAAVARAGGL

-189 RFREDLDGP
+189 RFRDDLDGP

-210 RPLFS
+210 RPVFS

-328 DTATLLARA
+328 DTATLLARS
-337 RRHRVPDSSASAPS
+337 RRPRTPASAQ
-351 APASSAP
+351 
-358 GSAMSSPAASS
+358 
-369 PAVSRPAL
+369 

-444 PRILD
+444 ARILD

-464 TGPFPPMSDKLAQDL
+464 TGPFPPMSDKLAEDL

-545 EAPRSPSPSFRKA
+545 EAPRSLSPSFRKA
-558 QALMRPGQQLSE
+558 KALMRPGQQLSE

-606 VVMKASGASIAHKT
+606 VVMKASGARIAHKT
-620 ELGLVKIGLT
+620 ELGLVKVGLT

-700 VPPFGEDQAHAMLA
+700 VPPFGEDQARAMLS

-722 GGVRG
+722 DGVRG

-748 ELGDQIAELDI
+748 ELGDDIAELDI

-772 ALDALAA
+772 ALDALAV

>member
-10 TTDSRRARAIACGEH
+10 TTDSRRARVIACGEQ
-25 PAQAVHGR
+25 PSPVVHGR
-33 PAGAG
+33 PAEVD

-46 LYAAVPDLDRFFRPE
+46 LYADAPDLDRLFRPE
-61 SVAVVGA
+61 SVAVIGA
-68 SDTEG
+68 SDAEG

-82 LLAWSERVGARLH
+82 LVGWAERVGARLH
-95 PVHPTRESVFGIPC
+95 PVHPTRGSVFGLPC
-109 APSVA
+109 LPSVA
-114 ALPEQVDLAVLLLS
+114 DLPEQVDLAVLLVA
-128 DPLPVIGEL
+128 DPLPVIEEL
-137 AEAKVKFAVAFA
+137 AEAKVRFAVAFA
-149 SGFAETGAEGAAAQ
+149 SGFAETGDEGAAAQ
-163 ERLAAAVARADGL
+163 TRLAAAVRRSGM

-189 RFREDLDGP
+189 HFRDDLEGP
-198 AIALITQSGHQG
+198 AVALITQSGHQG
-210 RPLFS
+210 RPVFAM
-215 LQELGIRLSH
+215 QQLGVRLSH

-250 GAIAAYVE
+250 GAIACYVE

-263 RAFLLAADRAAR
+263 RSFLLAADRAAR
-275 RGVPVV
+275 RKVPVV
-281 AVKVGRTETGART
+281 AVKVGRTETGSRT

-328 DTATLLARA
+328 DTAALLARA
-337 RRHRVPDSSASAPS
+337 RAPQ
-351 APASSAP
+351 AD
-358 GSAMSSPAASS
+358 
-369 PAVSRPAL
+369 
-377 PRPEGVVVYSISGGT
+377 GVVVYSISGGT

-397 DLATEAG
+397 DLASAAG
-404 LPLPTLSEAK
+404 LDLPVLSDAR
-414 QAELHQWIP
+414 QAELHTWIP
-423 DYLSVANP
+423 DYLNVANP

-444 PRILD
+444 RKIID
-449 AILDDPAV
+449 AILADPAV

-479 VAAAERTDKLVCVVW
+479 VDAAEQTDKLVCVVW
-494 GSPVGTEAAYRET
+494 GSPVGTEDAYRTT

-531 DHTRFTAAYRSPFD
+531 DHARFTAAYRSPFD
-545 EAPRSPSPSFRKA
+545 EAPRTPSPSFRKA
-558 QALMRPGQQLSE
+558 QALMRPGHQLSE

-597 RAASLVGYP
+597 RAASQVGYP
-606 VVMKASGASIAHKT
+606 VVMKASGAQLAHKT

-630 SASQIRDAYRE
+630 SASQVRDTYRE

-649 DVSLDGVLVCQ
+649 GLPLDGVLVCQ

-672 THDDLF
+672 THDQLF

-685 LGGVLVEVLRDSAVR
+685 LGGVLVEVLRDAAVR
-700 VPPFGEDQAHAMLA
+700 VPPFGDDQARAMLS

-722 GGVRG
+722 DGVRG

-737 EVVLRV
+737 EVVVRV

-748 ELGDQIAELDI
+748 ELGDEISELDI

-772 ALDALAA
+772 ALDALVV

>member
-10 TTDSRRARAIACGEH
+10 TTDSRRARAIACGEQR
-25 PAQAVHGR
+25 PGPAVHGR
-33 PAGAG
+33 TADED

-46 LYAAVPDLDRFFRPE
+46 LYADVPDLDRFFRPE
-61 SVAVVGA
+61 SVAVIGA

-82 LLAWSERVGARLH
+82 LLDWAGRVGARVH
-95 PVHPTRESVFGIPC
+95 PVHPTRPAVFGIGC
-109 APSVA
+109 VPSVA
-114 ALPEQVDLAVLLLS
+114 DLPEQVDLAVLLVA
-128 DPLPVIGEL
+128 DPLPVIEEL
-137 AEAKVKFAVAFA
+137 AAAKVRFAVAFA
-149 SGFAETGAEGAAAQ
+149 SGFAETGAAGAAAQ
-163 ERLAAAVARADGL
+163 TRLAAAVRRSGL

-189 RFREDLDGP
+189 RFREDLEGP

-210 RPLFS
+210 RPVFAA
-215 LQELGIRLSH
+215 QELGIRLSH

-250 GAIAAYVE
+250 GAIACYVE

-275 RGVPVV
+275 RRVPVV
-281 AVKVGRTETGART
+281 AVKVGRTEAGART
-294 AASHTGKLTGADAVV
+294 AASHTGKLTGADDVV
-309 DAAMRQYGVI
+309 DAALRQYGVI

-328 DTATLLARA
+328 DTAALLARA
-337 RRHRVPDSSASAPS
+337 RAPR
-351 APASSAP
+351 AD
-358 GSAMSSPAASS
+358 
-369 PAVSRPAL
+369 
-377 PRPEGVVVYSISGGT
+377 GVVVYSISGGT
-392 GAHFA
+392 GAHVA
-397 DLATEAG
+397 DLAAG
-404 LPLPTLSEAK
+404 LGLKLPELSEAR

-423 DYLSVANP
+423 EYLSVANP

-444 PRILD
+444 RKIIDSIL
-449 AILDDPAV
+449 ADPEV

-464 TGPFPPMSDKLAQDL
+464 TGPFPPLSDKLVQDL
-479 VAAAERTDKLVCVVW
+479 VDAAEATDKLVCVVW
-494 GSPVGTEAAYRET
+494 GSPVGTEAAYRDV
-507 LLGSSRVATFRTFAN
+507 LLGSSRVATFRTVGN
-522 CITAVRAHL
+522 CLTAVRAHL
-531 DHTRFTAAYRSPFD
+531 DHHRFVSDYRSPFD
-545 EAPRSPSPSFRKA
+545 EAPRTPSPSYRKA
-558 QALMRPGQQLSE
+558 LALMRPGQQLSE

-597 RAASLVGYP
+597 RAAGLVGYP
-606 VVMKASGASIAHKT
+606 VVMKASGGQLAHKT

-630 SASQIRDAYRE
+630 SASQVRDAYRE

-649 DVSLDGVLVCQ
+649 GVALDGVLVCQ
-660 MVERGV
+660 MVQRGV

-685 LGGVLVEVLRDSAVR
+685 LGGVLVEVLHDAAVR
-700 VPPFGEDQAHAMLA
+700 VPPFGEDQARDMLA
-714 ELRGRALL
+714 ELRGRPLL
-722 GGVRG
+722 DGVRG
-727 APPADVDALV
+727 RPPADLDALV
-737 EVVLRV
+737 EVILRV

-748 ELGDQIAELDI
+748 ELGDRLAELDI

-765 PRGQGAV
+765 EQGQGAV
-772 ALDALAA
+772 ALDALAV

>member
-10 TTDSRRARAIACGEH
+10 STDSRPAHVVACGGQRPH
-25 PAQAVHGR
+25 AAVHSSTG
-33 PAGAG
+33 PDGTG
-38 DLDVSGRP
+38 TDLDVSGRP
-46 LYAAVPDLDRFFRPE
+46 LHSEVPDLDRFFRPE
-61 SVAVVGA
+61 SVAVIGA
-68 SDTEG
+68 SDAEG

-82 LLAWSERVGARLH
+82 LISWAERVGARLH
-95 PVHPTRESVFGIPC
+95 PVHPTRASVFGLDC
-109 APSVA
+109 FSSVA
-114 ALPEQVDLAVLLLS
+114 DLPEQVDLAVLLVG
-128 DPLPVIGEL
+128 DPLPVIEEL
-137 AEAKVKFAVAFA
+137 AESKVKFAVAFA

-163 ERLAAAVARADGL
+163 ARLAAAVERSGI

-189 RFREDLDGP
+189 KFREDLDGP

-210 RPLFS
+210 RPVFTM
-215 LQELGIRLSH
+215 QELGVRLSH

-236 TADFISYFAERPEV
+236 TSDFISYFAEQPEV
-250 GAIAAYVE
+250 GAIACYVE

-275 RGVPVV
+275 QGVPVV
-281 AVKVGRTETGART
+281 AVKVGRTETGARM
-294 AASHTGKLTGADAVV
+294 AASHTGKLTGADKVV
-309 DAAMRQYGVI
+309 DAAMRQFGVI

-328 DTATLLARA
+328 DTAATLARA
-337 RRHRVPDSSASAPS
+337 RKPQAD
-351 APASSAP
+351 
-358 GSAMSSPAASS
+358 
-369 PAVSRPAL
+369 
-377 PRPEGVVVYSISGGT
+377 GVVVYSISGGT
-392 GAHFA
+392 GAHFS

-404 LPLPTLSEAK
+404 LDLPTLSSAK

-423 DYLSVANP
+423 EYLNVANP

-444 PRILD
+444 RKIID
-449 AILDDPAV
+449 AILADPSV

-479 VAAAERTDKLVCVVW
+479 VDAAEQTDKLVCVVW

-531 DHTRFTAAYRSPFD
+531 DHSRFTASYRSPFD
-545 EAPRSPSPSFRKA
+545 DAPRSHSPSFRKA

-597 RAASLVGYP
+597 RAAGLVGYP
-606 VVMKASGASIAHKT
+606 VVMKASGARLAHKT
-620 ELGLVKIGLT
+620 ELGLVKVGLT
-630 SASQIRDAYRE
+630 SASQVRDAYRE

-649 DVSLDGVLVCQ
+649 GIDLDGVLVCQ

-672 THDDLF
+672 TQDSLF

-685 LGGVLVEVLRDSAVR
+685 LGGVLVEVLQDAAVR
-700 VPPFGEDQAHAMLA
+700 VPPFGEDQAREMLS

-722 GGVRG
+722 EGVRG
-727 APPADVDALV
+727 GPPVDVDALV

-748 ELGDQIAELDI
+748 ELGDELSELDI

-772 ALDALAA
+772 ALDALAV

>member
-10 TTDSRRARAIACGEH
+10 TTDLRARVVACGQQTG
-25 PAQAVHGR
+25 AAVHGVT
-33 PAGAG
+33 AAEG

-46 LYAAVPDLDRFFRPE
+46 LYAPVPGLDRFFRPE
-61 SVAVVGA
+61 AVAVVGA
-68 SDTEG
+68 SDTDG

-82 LLAWSERVGARLH
+82 LIAWAERVGARLH
-95 PVHPTRESVFGIPC
+95 PVHPTRTAVFGLPC

-114 ALPEQVDLAVLLLS
+114 ELPEPVDLAVLLVG
-128 DPLPVIGEL
+128 DPLPVIEEL
-137 AEAKVKFAVAFA
+137 GRAKVKFAVAFA
-149 SGFAETGAEGAAAQ
+149 SGFAETGEAGADAQ
-163 ERLAAAVARADGL
+163 RRLAAAVERSGL

-189 RFREDLDGP
+189 RFRDDLEGP

-210 RPLFS
+210 RPVFAM
-215 LQELGIRLSH
+215 QELGVRLSH

-236 TADFISYFAERPEV
+236 TADFISYFSGRPEV
-250 GAIAAYVE
+250 GAIACYVE

-263 RAFLLAADRAAR
+263 RSFLLAADRAAR
-275 RGVPVV
+275 NRVPIV

-294 AASHTGKLTGADAVV
+294 AASHTGKLTGADQVV

-319 RVDGLDELQ
+319 RVDGLDQLQ
-328 DTATLLARA
+328 DTAALLARA
-337 RRHRVPDSSASAPS
+337 RRPTAD
-351 APASSAP
+351 
-358 GSAMSSPAASS
+358 
-369 PAVSRPAL
+369 
-377 PRPEGVVVYSISGGT
+377 GVVVYSISGGT

-397 DLATEAG
+397 DLATAAG
-404 LPLPTLSEAK
+404 LRLPPLSADR
-414 QAELHQWIP
+414 QNELHQWIP
-423 DYLSVANP
+423 EYLSVANP

-444 PRILD
+444 RRIID
-449 AILDDPAV
+449 AILADPGV

-479 VAAAERTDKLVCVVW
+479 VDAAEATDKLVCVVW
-494 GSPVGTEAAYRET
+494 GSPVGTEDAYRTT
-507 LLGSSRVATFRTFAN
+507 LLGSSRVATFRTFGN
-522 CITAVRAHL
+522 CITAVKAYF
-531 DHTRFTAAYRSPFD
+531 DHHRFTAGYRSPFD
-545 EAPRSPSPSFRKA
+545 EAPRTLSPSFRKA
-558 QALMRPGQQLSE
+558 QALLRPGHRLSE

-597 RAASLVGYP
+597 RAAGLVGYP
-606 VVMKASGASIAHKT
+606 VVMKASAPQLAHKT

-630 SASQIRDAYRE
+630 SASQVRDSYRE

-649 DVSLDGVLVCQ
+649 GVDLDGVLVCQ

-672 THDDLF
+672 TRDELF

-685 LGGVLVEVLRDSAVR
+685 LGGVLVEVLRDVTVR
-700 VPPFGEDQAHAMLA
+700 VPPFGEDQGRSMLS

-722 GGVRG
+722 DGVRG
-727 APPADVDALV
+727 GPPVDVDALV

-748 ELGDQIAELDI
+748 ELGGDLSELDI

-772 ALDALAA
+772 ALDALAV

>member
-10 TTDSRRARAIACGEH
+10 TTDSRRARVIACGEE
-25 PAQAVHGR
+25 PGPAVHGR
-33 PAGAG
+33 PAQAD

-46 LYAAVPDLDRFFRPE
+46 LYADVPDLDRLFRPG

-68 SDTEG
+68 SDAEG
-73 RPNTGITRQ
+73 RPNTGVTRQ
-82 LLAWSERVGARLH
+82 LVGWADRVGARLH
-95 PVHPTRESVFGIPC
+95 PVHPTRTSVFGLPC
-109 APSVA
+109 VASVA
-114 ALPEQVDLAVLLLS
+114 DLPEQVDLAVLLVS
-128 DPLPVIGEL
+128 DPLPVIERL
-137 AEAKVKFAVAFA
+137 AETKVRFAVVFA
-149 SGFAETGAEGAAAQ
+149 SGFAETGAQGAAAQ
-163 ERLAAAVARADGL
+163 ERLAAAVERSGM

-189 RFREDLDGP
+189 RFRDDLSGP

-210 RPLFS
+210 RPVFA
-215 LQELGIRLSH
+215 LQELGVRVSH

-236 TADFISYFAERPEV
+236 TADFLSYFAERPEV
-250 GAIAAYVE
+250 GAIACYVE

-263 RAFLLAADRAAR
+263 RSFLLAADRAAR

-281 AVKVGRTETGART
+281 AVKVGRTEAGART
-294 AASHTGKLTGADAVV
+294 AASHTGKLTGADEVV

-337 RRHRVPDSSASAPS
+337 RP
-351 APASSAP
+351 
-358 GSAMSSPAASS
+358 
-369 PAVSRPAL
+369 
-377 PRPEGVVVYSISGGT
+377 PRATGVAIYSISGGT
-392 GAHFA
+392 GAHAA
-397 DLATEAG
+397 DLATAAG
-404 LPLPTLSEAK
+404 LELPALSSAK

-423 DYLSVANP
+423 AYLNVANP

-438 VGDWRG
+438 VGDERG
-444 PRILD
+444 RKIID

-457 GVLICPI
+457 GVLICPV
-464 TGPFPPMSDKLAQDL
+464 TGPFPPLSDRLVQDL
-479 VAAAERTDKLVCVVW
+479 VDAAERTDKLVCVVW
-494 GSPVGTEAAYRET
+494 GSPVGTEPAYREV
-507 LLGSSRVATFRTFAN
+507 LLGSSRVATFRTLSN
-522 CITAVRAHL
+522 CIAAVRAHL
-531 DHTRFTAAYRSPFD
+531 DHHRFVTGYRSPFD
-545 EAPRSPSPSFRKA
+545 QAPRTPSPSYRKA
-558 QALMRPGQQLSE
+558 QLLMRPGQQLSE

-597 RAASLVGYP
+597 RAAGLVGYP
-606 VVMKASGASIAHKT
+606 VVMKASGAQIAHKT

-630 SASQIRDAYRE
+630 SASQVRDAYRE

-649 DVSLDGVLVCQ
+649 GVELDGVLVCQ

-685 LGGVLVEVLRDSAVR
+685 LGGVLVEVLRDAAVR
-700 VPPFGEDQAHAMLA
+700 VPPFGEDQARAMLA

-722 GGVRG
+722 DGVRG
-727 APPADVDALV
+727 RPPADVDALV

-748 ELGDQIAELDI
+748 ELDADLAELDV
-759 NPLMVL
+759 NPLVVL

-772 ALDALAA
+772 ALDALAV

>member
-1 MLGSTHGTL
+1 MLGSTHGTF
-10 TTDSRRARAIACGEH
+10 TSDPRRARAVACGNV
-25 PAQAVHGR
+25 PAATVHGR

-38 DLDVSGRP
+38 DLDVGGRP
-46 LYAAVPDLDRFFRPE
+46 LYAGVPDLDRFFRPE
-61 SVAVVGA
+61 SVAVIGA
-68 SDTEG
+68 SDAEG

-82 LLAWSERVGARLH
+82 LVAWAERVGARLH
-95 PVHPTRESVFGIPC
+95 PVHPTRATVFDRPC
-109 APSVA
+109 FPSVA
-114 ALPEQVDLAVLLLS
+114 DLPEQVDLAVLLVS
-128 DPLPVIGEL
+128 DPLPLVEEL
-137 AEAKVKFAVAFA
+137 SEAKVKFAVAFA
-149 SGFAETGAEGAAAQ
+149 SGFAETGEAGAVAQ
-163 ERLAAAVARADGL
+163 ERLAAAVARSGM

-189 RFREDLDGP
+189 EFRDDLEGP

-210 RPLFS
+210 RPVFT
-215 LQELGIRLSH
+215 LQELGVRLSH

-236 TADFISYFAERPEV
+236 TADFISYFAERPDV
-250 GAIAAYVE
+250 GAIACYVE

-328 DTATLLARA
+328 DTASLLARA
-337 RRHRVPDSSASAPS
+337 RPPQSD
-351 APASSAP
+351 
-358 GSAMSSPAASS
+358 
-369 PAVSRPAL
+369 
-377 PRPEGVVVYSISGGT
+377 GVVVYSISGGT

-397 DLATEAG
+397 DLAAGAG
-404 LPLPTLSEAK
+404 LRLPTLSDAK
-414 QAELHQWIP
+414 QAELHDWIP
-423 DYLSVANP
+423 HYLNVANP

-444 PRILD
+444 RKIID
-449 AILDDPAV
+449 AILADPDV

-479 VAAAERTDKLVCVVW
+479 VDAAEQTDKLVCVVW
-494 GSPVGTEAAYRET
+494 GSPVGTESAYRST

-522 CITAVRAHL
+522 CIGAVRAYV
-531 DHTRFTAAYRSPFD
+531 DHHRFTSSYRSPFD
-545 EAPRSPSPSFRKA
+545 EAPRTVSPSYRKA
-558 QALMRPGQQLSE
+558 QALLRPGQRLSE

-597 RAASLVGYP
+597 RAAGLVGYP
-606 VVMKASGASIAHKT
+606 VVMKASGARIAHKT
-620 ELGLVKIGLT
+620 ELGLVKVGLT
-630 SASQIRDAYRE
+630 SASQVRDAYRD

-649 DVSLDGVLVCQ
+649 DVELDGVLVCQ

-672 THDDLF
+672 APDPLF

-685 LGGVLVEVLRDSAVR
+685 LGGVLVEVLRDVAVR
-700 VPPFGEDQAHAMLA
+700 VPPFGEDEVRGMLGG
-714 ELRGRALL
+714 LRGRALL
-722 GGVRG
+722 DGVRG
-727 APPADVDALV
+727 APPADLDALV

-743 QRMAL
+743 QRMSL
-748 ELGDQIAELDI
+748 ELGDSLAELDI
-759 NPLMVL
+759 NPLVVL

-772 ALDALAA
+772 ALDALAI
-779 CR
+779 CH

>member
-10 TTDSRRARAIACGEH
+10 TTDSRRARAIACGERSG
-25 PAQAVHGR
+25 PAVHGR
-33 PAGAG
+33 PAQAG

-46 LYAAVPDLDRFFRPE
+46 LHSGVPDLDRFFRPR

-68 SDTEG
+68 SDAEG

-82 LLAWSERVGARLH
+82 LADWAERVGAALY
-95 PVHPTRESVFGIPC
+95 PVHPSRPSVFGIPC
-109 APSVA
+109 SPSVA
-114 ALPEQVDLAVLLLS
+114 DLPEQVDLAVVLVG
-128 DPLPVIGEL
+128 DPVPVIEEL
-137 AEAKVKFAVAFA
+137 AEAKARFAVVFA
-149 SGFAETGAEGAAAQ
+149 SGFAETGPEGEAAQ
-163 ERLAAAVARADGL
+163 RRLAAAVEQSGL

-189 RFREDLDGP
+189 RFREDLEGP

-210 RPLFS
+210 RPVFA

-236 TADFISYFAERPEV
+236 SADFLSYFAEQPEV
-250 GAIAAYVE
+250 GAIACYLE

-263 RAFLLAADRAAR
+263 RSFLLAADRAAR

-309 DAAMRQYGVI
+309 DAALRQYGVI

-337 RRHRVPDSSASAPS
+337 RP
-351 APASSAP
+351 
-358 GSAMSSPAASS
+358 
-369 PAVSRPAL
+369 
-377 PRPEGVVVYSISGGT
+377 PRADGVVVYSISGGT
-392 GAHFA
+392 GAHVA
-397 DLATEAG
+397 DLATGMG
-404 LPLPTLSEAK
+404 LRLPVLSEAR

-423 DYLSVANP
+423 EYLSVANP

-438 VGDWRG
+438 VGDERG
-444 PRILD
+444 RKIID
-449 AILDDPAV
+449 AILDDPEV
-457 GVLICPI
+457 GVLICPV
-464 TGPFPPMSDKLAQDL
+464 TGPFPPLSDRLVRDL
-479 VAAAERTDKLVCVVW
+479 VDAAEQTDKLVCVVW
-494 GSPVGTEAAYRET
+494 GSPVGTEPAYREV
-507 LLGSSRVATFRTFAN
+507 LLGSSRVATFRTVGN
-522 CITAVRAHL
+522 CLTAVRAHL
-531 DHTRFTAAYRSPFD
+531 AHHRFSAAYRSPFD
-545 EAPRSPSPSFRKA
+545 EAPRTLSPSYRKA
-558 QALMRPGQQLSE
+558 QALMQPGRQLSE

-597 RAASLVGYP
+597 RAAGLVGYP
-606 VVMKASGASIAHKT
+606 VVMKASGARIAHKT

-630 SASQIRDAYRE
+630 SASQVRDAYRE

-649 DVSLDGVLVCQ
+649 DVALDGVLVCQ
-660 MVERGV
+660 MVEQGV

-672 THDDLF
+672 AHDDLF

-685 LGGVLVEVLRDSAVR
+685 LGGVLVEVLRDTAVG
-700 VPPFGEDQAHAMLA
+700 VPPFGEEQARDMLA
-714 ELRGRALL
+714 GLRGRALL
-722 GGVRG
+722 DGVRG
-727 APPADVDALV
+727 RPAADLDALV

-748 ELGDQIAELDI
+748 ELGDQLAELDV

-772 ALDALAA
+772 ALDALAV

>member
-10 TTDSRRARAIACGEH
+10 TSDLHTRVVACGEH
-25 PAQAVHGR
+25 PRDAVHDT
-33 PAGAG
+33 ASVTATDG
-38 DLDVSGRP
+38 DRDVSGRP
-46 LYAAVPDLDRFFRPE
+46 LYAPVPDLDRFFRPR

-68 SDTEG
+68 SDGEG

-82 LLAWSERVGARLH
+82 LIDWAERVGARVH
-95 PVHPTRESVFGIPC
+95 PVHPTREEVFGLRCVPD
-109 APSVA
+109 VGQ
-114 ALPEQVDLAVLLLS
+114 LPEEVDLAVLLVG
-128 DPLPVIGEL
+128 DPLPLIDQL
-137 AEAKVKFAVAFA
+137 ADAKIRFAVAFA
-149 SGFAETGAEGAAAQ
+149 SGYAETGAAGAVAQ
-163 ERLAAAVARADGL
+163 QRLAAAVARAGV

-189 RFREDLDGP
+189 RFRDDLEGP

-210 RPLFS
+210 RPVFT

-250 GAIAAYVE
+250 GAIACYVE

-263 RAFLLAADRAAR
+263 RSFLLAADRAAR

-281 AVKVGRTETGART
+281 AVKVGRTETGARM
-294 AASHTGKLTGADAVV
+294 AASHTGKLTGADQVV

-328 DTATLLARA
+328 DTSTLLARA
-337 RRHRVPDSSASAPS
+337 RKPLAD
-351 APASSAP
+351 
-358 GSAMSSPAASS
+358 
-369 PAVSRPAL
+369 
-377 PRPEGVVVYSISGGT
+377 GVVVYSISGGT

-397 DLATEAG
+397 DLAASAG
-404 LPLPTLSEAK
+404 LPMPRLSEAK

-444 PRILD
+444 RKLID
-449 AILDDPAV
+449 AILADPGV

-464 TGPFPPMSDKLAQDL
+464 TGPFPPMSDRLAQDL
-479 VAAAERTDKLVCVVW
+479 VDAAEATDKLICVVW
-494 GSPVGTEAAYRET
+494 GSPVGTEPAYRET

-522 CITAVRAHL
+522 CVSAVRSYL
-531 DHTRFTAAYRSPFD
+531 DHHHFTSGYRSPFD
-545 EAPRSPSPSFRKA
+545 EAPRTPSPSFRKA
-558 QALMRPGQQLSE
+558 RALMRPGKQLSE

-597 RAASLVGYP
+597 RAAGLVGYP
-606 VVMKASGASIAHKT
+606 VVMKASGARIAHKT
-620 ELGLVKIGLT
+620 ELGLVKVGLT
-630 SASQIRDAYRE
+630 SASQVRDAYRE
-641 LTDIARYE
+641 LTDIARAE
-649 DVSLDGVLVCQ
+649 DIELDGVLVCQ

-672 THDDLF
+672 TQDALF

-685 LGGVLVEVLRDSAVR
+685 LGGVLVEVLQDVAVR
-700 VPPFGEDQAHAMLA
+700 VPPFGEGQARAMLG
-714 ELRGRALL
+714 ELRGSALL
-722 GGVRG
+722 DGVRG
-727 APPADVDALV
+727 GPPMDVDALV

-748 ELGDQIAELDI
+748 ELGDELSELDI

-772 ALDALAA
+772 ALDALAV

>member
-10 TTDSRRARAIACGEH
+10 TTDSHRARAIACD
-25 PAQAVHGR
+25 AQPPPVVHGR
-33 PAGAG
+33 PAEGA
-38 DLDVSGRP
+38 DVDVSGRP
-46 LYAAVPDLDRFFRPE
+46 LYAEVPDLDRFFRPG

-68 SDTEG
+68 SDAEG

-82 LLAWSERVGARLH
+82 LLDWAGRVGARVH
-95 PVHPTRESVFGIPC
+95 PVHPTRGSVFGVPC
-109 APSVA
+109 SPSLSD
-114 ALPEQVDLAVLLLS
+114 LPEQVDLAVLLVS
-128 DPLPVIGEL
+128 DPLPLFEEL
-137 AEAKVKFAVAFA
+137 GAAKVKFAVAFA
-149 SGFAETGAEGAAAQ
+149 SGFAETGGEGADAQ
-163 ERLAAAVARADGL
+163 ARLAAAAERSGT

-210 RPLFS
+210 RPVFA
-215 LQELGIRLSH
+215 LQELGVRLSH

-236 TADFISYFAERPEV
+236 TADFLSYFAEQPEV
-250 GAIAAYVE
+250 GAIACYIE

-263 RAFLLAADRAAR
+263 RSFLLAADRAAR

-281 AVKVGRTETGART
+281 AVKVGRTGAGART
-294 AASHTGKLTGADAVV
+294 AASHTGKLTGADDVV

-319 RVDGLDELQ
+319 RVAGLDELQ
-328 DTATLLARA
+328 DTAALLARA
-337 RRHRVPDSSASAPS
+337 RAPR
-351 APASSAP
+351 AD
-358 GSAMSSPAASS
+358 
-369 PAVSRPAL
+369 
-377 PRPEGVVVYSISGGT
+377 GVVICSISGGT
-392 GAHFA
+392 GAHVA
-397 DLATEAG
+397 DLAAEAG
-404 LPLPTLSEAK
+404 LELPILSAAK

-423 DYLSVANP
+423 EYLSVANP

-444 PRILD
+444 RKIID
-449 AILDDPAV
+449 AILDDPQV
-457 GVLICPI
+457 GVLVCPV
-464 TGPFPPMSDKLAQDL
+464 TGPFPPLSDRLVQDL
-479 VAAAERTDKLVCVVW
+479 VDAAEHTDKLVCVVW
-494 GSPVGTEAAYRET
+494 GSPVGTEPAYRET
-507 LLGSSRVATFRTFAN
+507 LLGSSRVATFRTVAN
-522 CITAVRAHL
+522 CLTAVRAHL
-531 DHTRFTAAYRSPFD
+531 DHHRFVRDYRSPFD
-545 EAPRSPSPSFRKA
+545 AAPRTPSPSFRKA

-597 RAASLVGYP
+597 RAAGLVGYP
-606 VVMKASGASIAHKT
+606 VVMKASGARIAHKT

-630 SASQIRDAYRE
+630 SASQVRDAYRE

-649 DVSLDGVLVCQ
+649 GVELDGVLVCQ

-672 THDDLF
+672 GRDRLF
-678 GPTVTVG
+678 GPTVTAG
-685 LGGVLVEVLRDSAVR
+685 LGGVLVEVLRDTAVR
-700 VPPFGEDQAHAMLA
+700 VPPFGEEQARDMLG

-722 GGVRG
+722 DGVRG
-727 APPADVDALV
+727 RPPADLDALV

-748 ELGDQIAELDI
+748 ELGDGLAELDI

-772 ALDALAA
+772 ALDALAV

>member
-1 MLGSTHGTL
+1 MLGSTYGTL
-10 TTDSRRARAIACGEH
+10 TTDSRRARVIACGEQ
-25 PAQAVHGR
+25 PGPAVHGR
-33 PAGAG
+33 TGA
-38 DLDVSGRP
+38 DERDVSGRP
-46 LYAAVPDLDRFFRPE
+46 LHADVPDLDRFFRPE

-82 LLAWSERVGARLH
+82 LTAWAERVGARLH
-95 PVHPTRESVFGIPC
+95 PVHPTRTSVFGRPC
-109 APSVA
+109 VPSVA
-114 ALPEQVDLAVLLLS
+114 DLPEQVDLAVLLVA
-128 DPLPVIGEL
+128 DPLPVIEQL
-137 AEAKVKFAVAFA
+137 ADTKVKFAVAFA
-149 SGFAETGAEGAAAQ
+149 SGFAETGDAGAVAQ
-163 ERLAAAVARADGL
+163 QRLAAAVGRSGL

-189 RFREDLDGP
+189 RFRDDLDGP
-198 AIALITQSGHQG
+198 AVALITQSGHQG
-210 RPLFS
+210 RPVFA

-236 TADFISYFAERPEV
+236 TSDFISYFSQRPEV
-250 GAIAAYVE
+250 GAIACYVE

-263 RAFLLAADRAAR
+263 RSFLLAADRAAR
-275 RGVPVV
+275 AGVPVV

-294 AASHTGKLTGADAVV
+294 AASHTGKLTGADTVV
-309 DAAMRQYGVI
+309 DAAMRQFGVI

-328 DTATLLARA
+328 DTAALLARA
-337 RRHRVPDSSASAPS
+337 RPPQAD
-351 APASSAP
+351 
-358 GSAMSSPAASS
+358 
-369 PAVSRPAL
+369 
-377 PRPEGVVVYSISGGT
+377 GVVVYSISGGT
-392 GAHFA
+392 GAHFS
-397 DLATEAG
+397 DLATAAG

-414 QAELHQWIP
+414 QSELHQWIP
-423 DYLSVANP
+423 EYLNVANP

-438 VGDWRG
+438 VGDERG
-444 PRILD
+444 PKIID
-449 AILDDPAV
+449 AILDDPSV

-479 VAAAERTDKLVCVVW
+479 VDAAERSDKLVCVVW
-494 GSPVGTEAAYRET
+494 GSPVGTEDAYRTT

-522 CITAVRAHL
+522 CITAVRAYLGH
-531 DHTRFTAAYRSPFD
+531 HRFTAAYRSPFE
-545 EAPRSPSPSFRKA
+545 EAPRTPSPSYRKA
-558 QALMRPGQQLSE
+558 QALMRPGHQLSE

-606 VVMKASGASIAHKT
+606 VVMKASAPQLAHKS
-620 ELGLVKIGLT
+620 ELGLLKVGLT
-630 SASQIRDAYRE
+630 SASQVRDAYRD

-649 DVSLDGVLVCQ
+649 GIDLDGVLVCQ

-685 LGGVLVEVLRDSAVR
+685 LGGVLVEVLRDTAVR
-700 VPPFGEDQAHAMLA
+700 VPPFGEDQARAMLS

-722 GGVRG
+722 DGVRG
-727 APPADVDALV
+727 APPADIEALV

-748 ELGDQIAELDI
+748 ELGSELSELDI

-772 ALDALAA
+772 ALDALAV